1 MAIIGAGPS
10 GLAAARFLAVSGVA
24 VTVFEAKDRAG
35 GMSALAPAFRVP
47 QAALASDVERIAAL
61 GVEVRLNE
69 PVSIAPGDLLD
80 RGFDAVYIACGFP
93 SDAPLTGVTGLE
105 TEGVFGA
112 LDVLERVAEGR
123 PPRLGPRV
131 LVVGGGNTAVD
142 AARTALRLVGGPV
155 SVLYRRTRAEM
166 PADAEEVAD
175 LLAEGVVLM
184 ELVSPVA
191 VVASGGRVA
200 GVDCVRNRLG
210 HPGPDGRHRPIPMPE
225 TRFHIAAESLVLAVG
240 QQAPHGLFPAILTQ
254 DLSGRILVDPA
265 TGVTN
270 LPNVFAGGDA
280 SRGPATI
287 IEAVAD
293 GRGAAAAICSRL
305 GVPFCE
311 TPLPG
316 AEESTSDALSKA
328 RLRRG
333 RRADPHAPQRLPV
346 EKRHG
351 FALITSS
358 LSDADARAEAERCLQ
373 CHLFCDKCIDV
384 CPNRSN
390 VGYSVEPMDA
400 EAPVLDL
407 ATGLAIGTEPVH
419 FGQSRQILHIADLC
433 NECGNCATFCVH
445 SGKPFADKP
454 RLFLSRAAFDEAA
467 GPAIFVAPDELL
479 AKDATG
485 ERSHLVSNADGFS
498 YTDPHLSVR
507 LTPTLNVE
515 EARVLVRGVGVRP
528 SARAVELAV
537 LWRGLLASAPH
548 VVAARSKGES

>member
-1 MAIIGAGPS
+1 
-10 GLAAARFLAVSGVA
+10 
-24 VTVFEAKDRAG
+24 
-35 GMSALAPAFRVP
+35 
-47 QAALASDVERIAAL
+47 
-61 GVEVRLNE
+61 
-69 PVSIAPGDLLD
+69 
-80 RGFDAVYIACGFP
+80 
-93 SDAPLTGVTGLE
+93 
-105 TEGVFGA
+105 
-112 LDVLERVAEGR
+112 
-123 PPRLGPRV
+123 
-131 LVVGGGNTAVD
+131 
-142 AARTALRLVGGPV
+142 V
-155 SVLYRRTRAEM
+155 SVLYRRTLAAM

-175 LLAEGVVLM
+175 LLAEGAVLI

-210 HPGPDGRHRPIPMPE
+210 HPGPDGVRRPIPMPE
-225 TRFHIAAESLVLAVG
+225 TRFHIAAESVVLAVG
-240 QQAPHGLFPAILTQ
+240 QQAARGLFPATLTQ
-254 DLSGRILVDPA
+254 DLGGRILVDPA
-265 TGVTN
+265 TGATS

-293 GRGAAAAICSRL
+293 GRRAAAAICSRL

-311 TPLPG
+311 PPLPG
-316 AEESTSDALSKA
+316 AEEPTSDPLSKA

-407 ATGLAIGTEPVH
+407 ATGLAIGTERVR

-454 RLFLSRAAFDEAA
+454 CLFLSRAAFDETA

-485 ERSHLVSNADGFS
+485 ERSRLVSTGDGFS

-507 LTPTLNVE
+507 MTPALTVE
-515 EARVLVRGVGVRP
+515 EARVLVRGVGARP
-528 SARAVELAV
+528 AARAVELAV

-548 VVAARSKGES
+548 IVAARSKGES